1 MLTRDHTVFRLSTSG
16 MKHTCL
22 NFPAAKLHRPLAG
35 IIIHPAEDIVGL
47 DGLVG
52 LCGILHTPNFTPPS
66 TMQRVAPAGR

>member
-35 IIIHPAEDIVGL
+35 IIIHPAEDIIGL

-52 LCGILHTPNFTPPS
+52 L
-66 TMQRVAPAGR
+66 